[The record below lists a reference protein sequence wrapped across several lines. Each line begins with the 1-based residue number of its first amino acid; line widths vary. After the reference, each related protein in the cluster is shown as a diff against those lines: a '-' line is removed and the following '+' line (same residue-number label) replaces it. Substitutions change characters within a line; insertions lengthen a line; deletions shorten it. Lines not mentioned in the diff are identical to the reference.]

1 MKNIILGSVLAI
13 AAVTSLSANA
23 VTICTGGPA
32 GNGASVAAD
41 ATGFVKVGFTP
52 KCSANVFLDGV
63 DQSSTVYAVGA
74 GSAKGKKVFVGSTAG
89 GSVSPIT
96 TECAASGC
104 TPSEVSTA
112 ASTAATDAA
121 GAGTGTGTGG

>member
-1 MKNIILGSVLAI
+1 MKNIILGSVFAI

-23 VTICTGGPA
+23 VTICAGGAA
-32 GNGASVAAD
+32 GNGAAVAV
-41 ATGFVKVGFTP
+41 GSFVKVGFTP

-89 GSVSPIT
+89 GSVSPIA

-104 TPSEVSTA
+104 TAGEVTSAAADAATTA
-112 ASTAATDAA
+112 AGST
-121 GAGTGTGTGG
+121 

>member
-23 VTICTGGPA
+23 SAICSGVAA
-32 GNGASVAAD
+32 GDGASV
-41 ATGFVKVGFTP
+41 TVSSFVKVGFTP

-104 TPSEVSTA
+104 TASEVSTA

-121 GAGTGTGTGG
+121 GTGTGTGS

>member
-23 VTICTGGPA
+23 VTICAGGVA

-41 ATGFVKVGFTP
+41 TSGFVKVGFTP

-89 GSVSPIT
+89 GSVSPIA

-104 TPSEVSTA
+104 TASEVTTA

-121 GAGTGTGTGG
+121 GTGTGT